1 MSGIVA
7 HSLLHL
13 SPRTA
18 VIPAGSD
25 RDLSGLPP
33 AAAPPLSLLLLSWTS
48 GKMQEVR

>member
-1 MSGIVA
+1 MSSIIP
-7 HSLLHL
+7 HSLHHL

-25 RDLSGLPP
+25 QDLSGLPT
-33 AAAPPLSLLLLSWTS
+33 AALSLPLLAWMS